1 MPFTKK
7 VKQRC
12 RMILKLEEKM
22 TDCFVM
28 EDPYSSAGIEPFE
41 APLKL

>member
-1 MPFTKK
+1 MSDDFK
-7 VKQRC
+7 VGG
-12 RMILKLEEKM
+12 END
-22 TDCFVM
+22 DCFVM